1 MNTRFRSAFILAAA
15 CSAMALSS
23 VAAAGTGG
31 MVGDVAREAK
41 EKEKARD
48 EARAAPQPR
57 QPEQRQ
63 APAPQPR
70 LEAQRPPAAVQQR
83 NYGGGGP
90 AYIPRDRGGINGNIA
105 GRTADRV
112 ARARDGNGNGGN
124 WNRGG
129 YRPPPRY
136 VDRLPGGYRQYA
148 WNGRPYYNYGG
159 SWYRPYGNRYVV
171 VGAPYGLFVSY
182 LPSYYSSFYFGNTRY
197 FYADDTYY
205 TYEPARRGYVV
216 ARSPYVTEEEEQNSD
231 PVDDDLFIYPAR
243 GQSEQ
248 QQADDRYECHRWAAK
263 ETSYDPVDS
272 DFDADKRAD
281 YQRAMTACL
290 TGRGYSV
297 K

>member
-1 MNTRFRSAFILAAA
+1 MNTRFRAAIILAAA
-15 CSAMALSS
+15 CGAMALST
-23 VAAAGTGG
+23 VAPAGTGG

-41 EKEKARD
+41 EKERARD
-48 EARAAPQPR
+48 EARAAAPR
-57 QPEQRQ
+57 QHEQRQ
-63 APAPQPR
+63 APQPR
-70 LEAQRPPAAVQQR
+70 MEAQRPPAVQQR
-83 NYGGGGP
+83 SYGGGGP
-90 AYIPRDRGGINGNIA
+90 NYSPRDRGGINGNIA

-112 ARARDGNGNGGN
+112 AQARNGNGGN
-124 WNRGG
+124 WNGG
-129 YRPPPRY
+129 GHRPPPRY

-148 WNGRPYYNYGG
+148 WNGRPYYHYGG
-159 SWYRPYGNRYVV
+159 AWYRPYGNRYVV
-171 VGAPYGLFVSY
+171 VGAPYGLFVGY
-182 LPSYYSSFYFGNTRY
+182 LPSYYSSFYFGDTRY

-216 ARSPYVTEEEEQNSD
+216 TRSPYATEQDDQESAD
-231 PVDDDLFIYPAR
+231 AVDDDLFIYPAR

-248 QQADDRYECHRWAAK
+248 QQADDRYECHQWAAK
-263 ETSYDPVDS
+263 ETRYDPVDS

>member
-1 MNTRFRSAFILAAA
+1 MNTRFRAAFILAAA
-15 CSAMALSS
+15 CGAMALST
-23 VAAAGTGG
+23 VAPAGTGG

-48 EARAAPQPR
+48 EGRPAPQR
-57 QPEQRQ
+57 QHEQRQ
-63 APAPQPR
+63 APQQQQR
-70 LEAQRPPAAVQQR
+70 LEAQRPPAAVQR
-83 NYGGGGP
+83 NYGGGGGN
-90 AYIPRDRGGINGNIA
+90 YTPRDRGGINGNIA

-112 ARARDGNGNGGN
+112 AQARSGNGGN
-124 WNRGG
+124 WNGG
-129 YRPPPRY
+129 ARRPPRY
-136 VDRLPGGYRQYA
+136 VNTLPGGYRQYA

-171 VGAPYGLFVSY
+171 VGAPYGLFVGY
-182 LPSYYSSFYFGNTRY
+182 LPSYYSSFYFGDTRY

-216 ARSPYVTEEEEQNSD
+216 ARSPYATEQDDQESSD
-231 PVDDDLFIYPAR
+231 SLDDDLFIYPAR

-248 QQADDRYECHRWAAK
+248 QQADDRYECHSWAAK
-263 ETSYDPVDS
+263 ETRYDPVDS